1 LHRVLGV
8 DDELLRFRIA
18 IGTCIVPC
26 MVGFLVLLCEWIQN
40 GDGENALKPHDED
53 HEDEETAKGSASFS
67 IDSRT

>member
-1 LHRVLGV
+1 
-8 DDELLRFRIA
+8 
-18 IGTCIVPC
+18 